1 MRGVARHIRST
12 IWLLAFAVLGACHS
26 LSANTGYVAGL
37 TAPKYVSPIL
47 TGNLVVGRLNAWV
60 GYAATVQ
67 EGSKPTNGPI
77 IGATVQVAP

>member
-1 MRGVARHIRST
+1 MRGIARHIRST
-12 IWLLAFAVLGACHS
+12 TWALPLALLAACHS
-26 LSANTGYVAGL
+26 LTANAGYVAGV

-60 GYAATVQ
+60 GYAATIQ